1 MADTAETPAP
11 RPQNALLA
19 AFWVLGSTASFI
31 LMMVSVREMSTDM
44 SSFEIL
50 SFRSLIGIPVM
61 CVVAWYMG
69 FRKVRTRRVG
79 MQVGRNVV
87 HFGGQWCWVIGIT
100 LLPMAH
106 VTALEFTMPMWTAVI
121 AMLFLGEKAKSHRIF
136 AVVMGLAGVLVIL
149 RPGIEIVTD
158 GALVVLLGALCYGV
172 SNVMMKSLTSND
184 APWVIVF
191 WMQVIQLPLSLL
203 PAIFW
208 FEWVWP
214 GSADAPWLLA
224 IGLTGMS
231 AHFCLARAFQLADAT
246 VCIPVDFARLPLA
259 ALVGWLFYAEGVSI
273 WIVLGALLIFGGN
286 YYSVWRETRSGK
298 SAKDKT

>member
-1 MADTAETPAP
+1 MADTTETPAP

-31 LMMVSVREMSTDM
+31 LMMVSVRELSTDM

-61 CVVAWYMG
+61 CVVAWHMG
-69 FRKVRTRRVG
+69 FRKVRTRRIG
-79 MQVGRNVV
+79 MQVSRNVV

-136 AVVMGLAGVLVIL
+136 AVVMGLAGVMVIL

-158 GALVVLLGALCYGV
+158 GALVVLLGALCYGI
-172 SNVMMKSLTSND
+172 SNVMMKSLTADD

-203 PAIFW
+203 PAVFW

-214 GSADAPWLLA
+214 DWSDAPWLLA

-231 AHFCLARAFQLADAT
+231 AHFCLARAFQIADAT

-259 ALVGWLFYAEGVSI
+259 ALVGWLIYAEGVSI
-273 WIVLGALLIFGGN
+273 WVLLGALLIFGGN
-286 YYSVWRETRSGK
+286 YYSVWRETGGVKPRQGK
-298 SAKDKT
+298 A